1 MRFDHVGVATR
12 DAADL
17 ADLFDGL
24 LDAPVAHEETFDGMS
39 VVFLELDDSGYF
51 ELLEPTA
58 GGAIA
63 SYLDREDR
71 ESTTSRSRPT
81 TSRPR
86 SAAPAISGSTSS
98 TRPRRGVGPRGRV
111 PPPALDGRCARGVRR
126 TLKGA
131 YIRDGDR
138 FNRTAGRPPTV
149 FRDLSRPI
157 RTGMPTYP
165 GDPT

>member
-39 VVFLELDDSGYF
+39 VVFLELDDGGYF

-63 SYLDREDR
+63 GYLDREDR

-86 SAAPAISGSTSS
+86 STAPAISGSTSS
-98 TRPRRGVGPRGRV
+98 TRSRVRAWGHEVAFLHPRSTGGVLV
-111 PPPALDGRCARGVRR
+111 EFVEH
-126 TLKGA
+126 
-131 YIRDGDR
+131 
-138 FNRTAGRPPTV
+138 
-149 FRDLSRPI
+149 
-157 RTGMPTYP
+157 
-165 GDPT
+165 